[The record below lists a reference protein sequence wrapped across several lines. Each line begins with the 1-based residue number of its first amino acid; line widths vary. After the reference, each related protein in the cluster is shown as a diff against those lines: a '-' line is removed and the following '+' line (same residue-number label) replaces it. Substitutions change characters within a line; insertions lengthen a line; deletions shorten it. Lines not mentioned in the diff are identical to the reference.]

1 MDGCVDGW
9 WVIRP
14 RSLSVMDLSEELERI
29 TKTVSVSKKSAHHGK
44 KKMMHVDQALALVR
58 ARALSLSLSL
68 CLLPPVLLR
77 SSSV

>member
-29 TKTVSVSKKSAHHGK
+29 TKAVSVSKKSAHHGK

-58 ARALSLSLSL
+58 ALSPSMPVSLSVTTKSNNNT
-68 CLLPPVLLR
+68 
-77 SSSV
+77 